1 MSNKNKSKKSST
13 KSQHVEEV
21 RRKVIKDDSTKVE
34 VITKRE
40 AEVPE
45 GTPKP
50 APAPTPVQNQA
61 EVPATKPKIEE
72 TAWSD
77 WAWDDLSG
85 RWWRARP
92 ATDKTWQ
99 YECTEPIESVLVPSP
114 VPQFAPAAKYEYP
127 EQKSRILFAN
137 EITYRVPDPRGGYFL
152 AVGQEEQSWN
162 VEEALNSTKVKEGPK
177 KVEVVVEKKESGGG
191 EKKAATPGCEAPGQ
205 KPSGTEKAP
214 AKLNIGP
221 ALTKEAAE
229 SSSTKKTVGIA
240 RVREW
245 VAEVNDAVQKAESSP
260 APSPTKKQGILTS
273 SVLLMKKELTSAAPE
288 KEKKSKQPSK
298 PKKKTVY
305 IEDDDDEDDEPRHRG
320 RTRERRR

>member
-1 MSNKNKSKKSST
+1 M
-13 KSQHVEEV
+13 
-21 RRKVIKDDSTKVE
+21 
-34 VITKRE
+34 
-40 AEVPE
+40 
-45 GTPKP
+45 
-50 APAPTPVQNQA
+50 
-61 EVPATKPKIEE
+61 
-72 TAWSD
+72 
-77 WAWDDLSG
+77 
-85 RWWRARP
+85 
-92 ATDKTWQ
+92 
-99 YECTEPIESVLVPSP
+99 LVPSP